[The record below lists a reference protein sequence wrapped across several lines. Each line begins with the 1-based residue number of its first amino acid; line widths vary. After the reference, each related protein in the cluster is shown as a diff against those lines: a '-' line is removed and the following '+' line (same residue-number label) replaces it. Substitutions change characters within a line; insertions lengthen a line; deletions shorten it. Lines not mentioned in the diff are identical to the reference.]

1 MKRKS
6 MKRMLLVLVMLLL
19 GVAGNAQRL
28 SVETIYGYLKVFP
41 EEIGNFDSEP
51 RTIIKQINSQEMY
64 GYNTWRIP
72 TNEEL
77 SLLRSKGYLSSN
89 GKYMT
94 KESVKGMVI
103 LVTDKPASIRES
115 VGHEFVDLGLP
126 SGLKWAT
133 CNVGANKPED
143 YGRYYAWIEKE
154 TKETYTEDN
163 CTTYG
168 TQNAGISGNADYD
181 VARASWGG
189 SWRIPTKSE
198 FLELLRY
205 CTWTWVER
213 SDKKC
218 GYIVTGPNGN
228 NVFIPAAGYRLGTS
242 LLDENTGGYYWSASP
257 DESTE
262 NFSSSLY
269 INVNTHSMG
278 YSDRS
283 VGFTVRPV
291 VK

>member
-1 MKRKS
+1 MKKT
-6 MKRMLLVLVMLLL
+6 LFVLVMLLL
-19 GVAGNAQRL
+19 GVVGYAQRS
-28 SVETIYGYLKVFP
+28 SVEIIYGYLKVFP
-41 EEIGNFDSEP
+41 EEIGDFDSEP
-51 RTIIKQINSQEMY
+51 RTIIKQINGQEMY

-94 KESVKGMVI
+94 KESVNGMVI
-103 LVTDKPASIRES
+103 LVTDKPASIKES
-115 VGHEFVDLGLP
+115 VGYEFADLGLP

-133 CNVGANKPED
+133 CNVGANNPED

-154 TKETYTEDN
+154 TKEAYTEDN

-168 TQNAGISGNADYD
+168 TQNGVISGNADYD
-181 VARASWGG
+181 VARASRGG
-189 SWRIPTKSE
+189 SWRIPTKDE

-205 CTWTWVER
+205 CTWTWFER

-228 NVFIPAAGYRLGTS
+228 NIFIPAAGYRLGAS
-242 LLDENTGGYYWSASP
+242 FLDEKTGGYYWSASP
-257 DESTE
+257 DEGTE

-269 INVNTHSMG
+269 INANTHSMG

-283 VGFTVRPV
+283 VGFTIRPV
-291 VK
+291 VD